1 MPLISSQVQYRK
13 CEKSKC
19 GCRIWGGG
27 AACTPTKQ
35 PLPYHAD
42 NFADSDQLLLC
53 GDGLLGYL
61 QRMSNYTIHKS
72 GSVTPGLGS
81 RPLSETARVRKY
93 GRLRGMEEPGL
104 FDRLRHMMG
113 GEVVR

>member
-1 MPLISSQVQYRK
+1 VVVGIA
-13 CEKSKC
+13 
-19 GCRIWGGG
+19 GGG
-27 AACTPTKQ
+27 QRGTPTKH
-35 PLPYHAD
+35 PVPCHAD
-42 NFADSDQLLLC
+42 NLADSDQLLLC

-93 GRLRGMEEPGL
+93 GRLRGIEEPSL

-113 GEVVR
+113 GDVLR